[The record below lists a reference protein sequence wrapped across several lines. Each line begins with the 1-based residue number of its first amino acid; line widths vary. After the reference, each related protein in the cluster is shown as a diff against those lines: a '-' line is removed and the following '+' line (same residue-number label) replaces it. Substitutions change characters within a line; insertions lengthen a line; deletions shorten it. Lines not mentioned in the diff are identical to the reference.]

1 MTTAWKW
8 TGLWIMALWGLGC
21 EPMGWGPSQPP
32 AAPPPAA
39 AAQARPATAP
49 DNGRADYLSSSAVRG
64 DEQTAAGQGAVD
76 VALEWS
82 KKYAQATEQLLEAQ
96 KGEKE
101 LREENKR
108 LLAQVAKLQ
117 VQADQSQ
124 KEVQEAN
131 EMLVELGKELREWK
145 NNVMGYRNDMLQAQQ
160 VQMDALR
167 KIMVLLGGE
176 AAPAVAPAAK
186 AAEGQAAPAGTAPKG
201 AEGTGSTAKETARE
215 VTKATDN

>member
-1 MTTAWKW
+1 MKTAWKW
-8 TGLWIMALWGLGC
+8 TGLWVVALWGLGC
-21 EPMGWGPSQPP
+21 EPMGWGPVQPAQPP
-32 AAPPPAA
+32 AAQA
-39 AAQARPATAP
+39 AAQAKPATAP
-49 DNGRADYLSSSAVRG
+49 DTGRADYLGAAAVRG
-64 DEQTAAGQGAVD
+64 DEQTAGQGAVD

-82 KKYAQATEQLLEAQ
+82 KKYAQATEQLLESQ
-96 KGEKE
+96 KAEKE

-108 LLAQVAKLQ
+108 LLAQVTKLQ
-117 VQADQSQ
+117 IQADQSQ

-176 AAPAVAPAAK
+176 AAPAAAPAAGPAGPATPPAK
-186 AAEGQAAPAGTAPKG
+186 AAEG
-201 AEGTGSTAKETARE
+201 TGVTAKETARE
-215 VTKATDN
+215 VTKAIDN

>member
-1 MTTAWKW
+1 MRTAWKW
-8 TGLWIMALWGLGC
+8 TGLWVVALWGLGC
-21 EPMGWGPSQPP
+21 EPMGWSPMQPAQQP
-32 AAPPPAA
+32 APVPA
-39 AAQARPATAP
+39 AAQAKPASAP
-49 DNGRADYLSSSAVRG
+49 DGGRADYLGASAVRG
-64 DEQTAAGQGAVD
+64 DEQTAGQGAVD

-96 KGEKE
+96 KSEKE

-176 AAPAVAPAAK
+176 AAPAAAPVTPAGAPVPS
-186 AAEGQAAPAGTAPKG
+186 APAGKSAEAPG
-201 AEGTGSTAKETARE
+201 ATAKETARE
-215 VTKATDN
+215 VTKATRTY

>member
-1 MTTAWKW
+1 MKTAWKW
-8 TGLWIMALWGLGC
+8 TGLWVVALWGLGC
-21 EPMGWGPSQPP
+21 EPMGWGPMQPGQSQAIPQV
-32 AAPPPAA
+32 
-39 AAQARPATAP
+39 AAQAKPAPAP
-49 DNGRADYLSSSAVRG
+49 EVGRADYLGASAVRG
-64 DEQTAAGQGAVD
+64 DEQTVGQGAVD

-82 KKYAQATEQLLEAQ
+82 KKYAQATEQLMEAQ
-96 KGEKE
+96 KAEKE

-117 VQADQSQ
+117 IQADQSQ

-176 AAPAVAPAAK
+176 AAPAAAPATPAGPATPAAK
-186 AAEGQAAPAGTAPKG
+186 AGEGPVAP
-201 AEGTGSTAKETARE
+201 AKETARE
-215 VTKATDN
+215 VTKATKN